1 MPNHIKAIVSVLALL
16 VTSVGF
22 YFDHQAGAGIE
33 KWVMLSLGPLM
44 VGAIW
49 LFPETKQRKP
59 K

>member
-1 MPNHIKAIVSVLALL
+1 MPNHIKVIISILVLIVAM
-16 VTSVGF
+16 VGF

-33 KWVMLSLGPLM
+33 KWVLLLLGPLM

-49 LFPETKQRKP
+49 VFPEAKQKKP